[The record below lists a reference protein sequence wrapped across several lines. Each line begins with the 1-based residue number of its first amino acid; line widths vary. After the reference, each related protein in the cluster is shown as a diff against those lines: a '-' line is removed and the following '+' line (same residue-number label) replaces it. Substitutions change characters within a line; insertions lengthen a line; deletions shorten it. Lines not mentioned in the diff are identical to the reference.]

1 MGRVVSTVLYE
12 TNGVIT
18 EERYQKMTPI
28 QWQFQYASIMKR
40 KSEDRKNY
48 YTDSVLIQDILSR
61 DIDALSMVIN
71 RDIAKQ
77 YIEIKEDER
86 KNRQNRLLEESQ
98 SQDKKEKVEN
108 KNDNVNTLNINDEEA
123 LQEYMKKYYDAVPN
137 TITIPAQV
145 INANRYFLPKFNK
158 DKLSKD
164 RVRRHIDL
172 DTDKNISSF
181 AIKKTQQKDDIS
193 QIKIMPKASRKKK
206 INLPGEGDDNG
217 DR

>member
-1 MGRVVSTVLYE
+1 LGRVVSTVLYE

-123 LQEYMKKYYDAVPN
+123 LQEYMKKY
-137 TITIPAQV
+137 
-145 INANRYFLPKFNK
+145 
-158 DKLSKD
+158 
-164 RVRRHIDL
+164 
-172 DTDKNISSF
+172 
-181 AIKKTQQKDDIS
+181 
-193 QIKIMPKASRKKK
+193 
-206 INLPGEGDDNG
+206 
-217 DR
+217 

>member
-1 MGRVVSTVLYE
+1 
-12 TNGVIT
+12 
-18 EERYQKMTPI
+18 
-28 QWQFQYASIMKR
+28 
-40 KSEDRKNY
+40 
-48 YTDSVLIQDILSR
+48 
-61 DIDALSMVIN
+61 
-71 RDIAKQ
+71 
-77 YIEIKEDER
+77 
-86 KNRQNRLLEESQ
+86 
-98 SQDKKEKVEN
+98 
-108 KNDNVNTLNINDEEA
+108 
-123 LQEYMKKYYDAVPN
+123 
-137 TITIPAQV
+137 
-145 INANRYFLPKFNK
+145 LPKFNK